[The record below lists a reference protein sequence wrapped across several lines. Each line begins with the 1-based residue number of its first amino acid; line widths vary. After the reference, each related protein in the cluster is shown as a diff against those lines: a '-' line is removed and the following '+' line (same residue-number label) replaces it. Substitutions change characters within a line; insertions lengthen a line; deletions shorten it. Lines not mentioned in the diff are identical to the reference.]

1 MYQKQKLQR
10 KRTLYTIMQSEVKNL
25 ILTNIYD
32 KNSTNKE
39 NFECQLSI
47 INIHFRLSRRKV
59 FVIN

>member
-1 MYQKQKLQR
+1 
-10 KRTLYTIMQSEVKNL
+10 MQSEVKNL

-39 NFECQLSI
+39 NFECQIAI
-47 INIHFRLSRRKV
+47 IKIRFRLSRRKV